1 MAVIGTTGALL
12 IGAGLP
18 VVGKAIGNRI
28 RSKETDYDKY
38 NQRQLAELERR
49 QEMGTLGLS
58 AEEER
63 MLRDQ
68 FASPIIQTQREGEQR
83 RRQLMASSDVG
94 GGQALLQAGLA
105 DTAALEARGQAEL
118 AVAEADYKKEQ
129 AQRQELEDRMAQE
142 ARREMSIRER
152 RAALVEQGV
161 EAGGD
166 FFARKRQIA
175 GAKDPAVAKAVGN
188 AYGITDPR
196 EQAQFAEF
204 LSLNPEMAGSL
215 TSSIKK

>member
-1 MAVIGTTGALL
+1 MGLGVTGALL
-12 IGAGLP
+12 LGAGLP
-18 VVGKAIGNRI
+18 IAGKAIGNKI

-58 AEEER
+58 GEEER
-63 MLRDQ
+63 LLRDQ

-83 RRQLMASSDVG
+83 RRQLMASGDVG

-129 AQRQELEDRMAQE
+129 AQRQEIEDRMAQE

-152 RAALVEQGV
+152 RADLLEAGV

-166 FFARKRQIA
+166 FFAKKRQIT
-175 GAKDPAVAKAVGN
+175 GAKNPAVAKAVGQ
-188 AYGITDPR
+188 AYGITYPR

-215 TSSIKK
+215 QSSLK

>member
-1 MAVIGTTGALL
+1 MQ
-12 IGAGLP
+12 
-18 VVGKAIGNRI
+18 
-28 RSKETDYDKY
+28 TDYDKY
-38 NQRQLAELERR
+38 NQRQLAQLERR

-63 MLRDQ
+63 LLRDQ

-129 AQRQELEDRMAQE
+129 AQRQEIEDRMAQE
-142 ARREMSIRER
+142 ARRQMSIRER

-166 FFARKRQIA
+166 FFARKRMIA
-175 GAKDPAVAKAVGN
+175 GAKDPAVAQAIGN
-188 AYGITDPR
+188 QYGITDPC

-215 TSSIKK
+215 QSSLK

>member
-1 MAVIGTTGALL
+1 MRVMLG
-12 IGAGLP
+12 
-18 VVGKAIGNRI
+18 
-28 RSKETDYDKY
+28 
-38 NQRQLAELERR
+38 
-49 QEMGTLGLS
+49 GLS

-63 MLRDQ
+63 LLRDQ
-68 FASPIIQTQREGEQR
+68 YASPIIQTQREGEQR

-142 ARREMSIRER
+142 ARRQMSIRER

-161 EAGGD
+161 AAGGE
-166 FFARKRQIA
+166 FMTQKRSIA
-175 GAKDPAVAKAVGN
+175 GARSPAVAQAVGQQ
-188 AYGITDPR
+188 YGITDPK

-204 LSLNPEMAGSL
+204 LYLNPEMAGSL
-215 TSSIKK
+215 QSSIK

>member
-1 MAVIGTTGALL
+1 MPIGTTGALL

-18 VVGKAIGNRI
+18 IAGTAIANKI

-63 MLRDQ
+63 LLRDQ
-68 FASPIIQTQREGEQR
+68 YASPIIQTQREGEQR

-142 ARREMSIRER
+142 ARRQMSIRER

-161 EAGGD
+161 AAGGE
-166 FFARKRQIA
+166 FMTQKRSIA
-175 GAKDPAVAKAVGN
+175 GARSPAVAQAVGSQ
-188 AYGITDPR
+188 YGITDPK

-204 LSLNPEMAGSL
+204 LYLNPEMAGSL
-215 TSSIKK
+215 QSSIK